1 MIELRRLEQWR
12 LLDGVSCYAASPTF
26 VPSHPPTSV
35 YTTKPAANAATLGGT
50 RRRADGVESAPPAL
64 RVSGHGR
71 AVPRSVLASCRLKVL
86 GLSRVT
92 ARIYVG
98 DRLFT

>member
-1 MIELRRLEQWR
+1 MGRRARRKKSL
-12 LLDGVSCYAASPTF
+12 F
-26 VPSHPPTSV
+26 VTKRQKLINK
-35 YTTKPAANAATLGGT
+35 TKPAANAATLGGT